1 MWRRTERRER
11 RRERRRREEREGGVE
26 VEDCGAIPGD
36 HRLEHFLLVRQQLL
50 APGRTGRRVWGR
62 ASLIIRSRSRSRS
75 RSRTFGGCRHTT
87 LWH

>member
-1 MWRRTERRER
+1 LWRRTERRER

-50 APGRTGRRVWGR
+50 ARLVQGGLGGVSGGGR
-62 ASLIIRSRSRSRS
+62 A
-75 RSRTFGGCRHTT
+75 
-87 LWH
+87 